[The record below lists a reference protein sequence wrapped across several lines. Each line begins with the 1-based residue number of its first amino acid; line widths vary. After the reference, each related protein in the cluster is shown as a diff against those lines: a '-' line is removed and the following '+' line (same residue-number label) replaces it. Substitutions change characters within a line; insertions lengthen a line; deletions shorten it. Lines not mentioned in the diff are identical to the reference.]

1 MAQNDFTNL
10 IIWSSLWSLAQIF
23 VRFSRGHFLGIEDEL
38 QQIFF
43 IIDTF
48 ENVQNNPHIGP
59 LIKIRGSKMILAE
72 QALRWAQRKFYLM

>member
-23 VRFSRGHFLGIEDEL
+23 VRSSWEHFLGIEDEL
-38 QQIFF
+38 QQFFF

-72 QALRWAQRKFYLM
+72 QALR